1 MDLVY
6 KTLPASLLSGG
17 RNTYLG
23 HKHNWSCQVSPSA
36 PAHSL
41 ANRSQV
47 AGVTLHNWKEEGE
60 VASLRTR
67 ASTPVFPQLSGLTA
81 ASFLIHYAPPSP
93 ATAESLMRLLVWGGK
108 AVLHGH
114 SPWLDCAAKASQF
127 HCVCSSK
134 RMEMWKLE
142 ISSSQLCCMSSL
154 GGS

>member
-1 MDLVY
+1 M
-6 KTLPASLLSGG
+6 P
-17 RNTYLG
+17 
-23 HKHNWSCQVSPSA
+23 PSA

-41 ANRSQV
+41 ANRSQD

-67 ASTPVFPQLSGLTA
+67 VLTPVFPRLSGLTA

-93 ATAESLMRLLVWGGK
+93 ETAASLMRPLVWGGK

-127 HCVCSSK
+127 HCACSSK

-142 ISSSQLCCMSSL
+142 FSSSSALLHEQFGRILIWGLQYS
-154 GGS
+154 